1 MLYAQLQSRMASKE
15 MLGDQA
21 TSVGSLLSPTTD
33 FGAFDLP
40 THLMTTENE
49 LAEDSM
55 RVTYED
61 PGERD
66 EKKRLMSLLESQSE
80 TDSTAR
86 SGGRKKGKGLVR
98 RSLRVAGF

>member
-1 MLYAQLQSRMASKE
+1 
-15 MLGDQA
+15 
-21 TSVGSLLSPTTD
+21 LSPTAE
-33 FGAFDLP
+33 FEAFDLP
-40 THLMTTENE
+40 TLMITETD
-49 LAEDSM
+49 LAEESM

-80 TDSTAR
+80 TDPTAKT
-86 SGGRKKGKGLVR
+86 GGRKKGKGLVR